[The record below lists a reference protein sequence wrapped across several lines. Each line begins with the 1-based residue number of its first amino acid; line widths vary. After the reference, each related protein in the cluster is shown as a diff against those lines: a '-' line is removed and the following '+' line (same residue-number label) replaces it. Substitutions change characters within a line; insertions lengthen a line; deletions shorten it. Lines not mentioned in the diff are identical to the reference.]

1 MTKRSLLV
9 LFLFFFP
16 LDLEASD
23 NFFLVGKGRVGKVEL
38 GSSMDSIYGIFEK
51 VGPLTLL
58 DKYLEASFTPI
69 IKVHDKEKKL
79 LLGANIVVENGK
91 FSLQVILSFRNIGQT
106 LRRPCR
112 LAPRPGV
119 NP

>member
-58 DKYLEASFTPI
+58 DKYLEASLW
-69 IKVHDKEKKL
+69 KM
-79 LLGANIVVENGK
+79 ENSRFK
-91 FSLQVILSFRNIGQT
+91 
-106 LRRPCR
+106 
-112 LAPRPGV
+112 
-119 NP
+119 